1 MLKKRAQ
8 HRRGAGAVIV
18 LLVALIAIVMVG
30 VKVFS
35 QEAPAIRLTTPVKGI
50 GKSTPIQFEV
60 SDPEHQIKRVT
71 VRIEQN
77 GRVFKPPKVLIMPS
91 AAKSPWWK
99 FWGGRLPSRWT
110 VTTRAG
116 QKEIPALQPGHA
128 RLVIVAVNNSWGRF
142 FRGGRSV
149 IALNLPVRFSPP
161 QVYALTSQN
170 DVMDGGCAMVVFRVS
185 SGVVKSGVQVGP
197 YFFPSWPMPGS
208 KQNTR
213 LCLFAYPYGVD
224 PSTPA
229 RLIARDDA
237 GNQTVANFNY
247 RVLPRKF
254 HNGKIVLTDA
264 FMERL
269 VPPIMSQTPQLKDQ
283 GSLLKNFLQI
293 NRALRQT
300 DTELLLKYGQKTSG
314 HFLWSQPFLALPHS
328 KVEAGYGDARSYFY
342 HGKVVDHE
350 VHLGYDLASVAHAPI
365 PAAND
370 GKVIF
375 TGYLGIFG
383 NAIILDHGCGIA
395 TLYGHLSRIDVKP
408 GQVVKRGQTLGHTG
422 ETGLAAGDHLHFG
435 VLLDG
440 IQVDPIE
447 WWDPHWIHDQILIK
461 LTAAR

>member
-1 MLKKRAQ
+1 LRNKPRQ
-8 HRRGAGAVIV
+8 DGRGAGTVIFV
-18 LLVALIAIVMVG
+18 LVVLILVVMLG
-30 VKVFS
+30 IKVFS
-35 QEAPAIRLTTPVKGI
+35 QEAPAIRLMSHVKGI
-50 GKSTPIQFEV
+50 GKSTTLQFEV
-60 SDPEHQIKRVT
+60 ADPEHRIQRVS

-77 GRVFKPPKVLIMPS
+77 GQVFKLPVAEAS
-91 AAKSPWWK
+91 AGAAKTPWWK
-99 FWGGRLPSRWT
+99 FWGPRPASRVA
-110 VTTRAG
+110 VTTHAG
-116 QKEIPALQPGHA
+116 QKEIPALKQGRA

-149 IALNLPVRFSPP
+149 VTFDLPVRFSPP
-161 QVYALTSQN
+161 QVYALTTEN
-170 DVMDGGCAMVVFRVS
+170 DVTLGGTGMVVFRVS
-185 SGVVKSGVQVGP
+185 QGTVTSGVKVGP
-197 YFFPSWPMPGS
+197 YFFRSWRMPGS
-208 KQNTR
+208 KQDTR

-229 RLIARDDA
+229 RIIARDDA
-237 GNQTVANFNY
+237 GNETIADFSY

-293 NRALRQT
+293 NRQLRQI
-300 DTELLLKYGQKTSG
+300 DTELLFKYGQQTSG
-314 HFLWSQPFLALPHS
+314 HFLWSQPFLQLPQS
-328 KVEAGYGDARSYFY
+328 KVEAYYGDARSYFY
-342 HGKVVDHE
+342 NGQVVDHE
-350 VHLGYDLASVAHAPI
+350 VHLGYDLASVAHAPV

-370 GKVIF
+370 GKVVF

-383 NAIILDHGCGIA
+383 NAVILDHGCGLE

-408 GQVVKRGQTLGHTG
+408 GETVKRGQTLGHTG

-447 WWDPHWIHDQILIK
+447 WWDPHWIHDQILMK
-461 LTAAR
+461 LTADR